1 MSKSG
6 KVVRAPAVLAP
17 LVLAPL
23 LLGLAGCGKSAKE
36 QAAATYCPSPLTVQ
50 DAQHLTRFKPGPGRD
65 PRDVMFEASLVN
77 AATACSINRDR
88 MEVALKM
95 QIAVNA
101 GPSVGSGTVTSVPYF
116 VRVLDA
122 AGNVRQG
129 QDFNADFKLSTASP
143 RGQSVEELELALPF
157 SSASELGSYRIAIG
171 LKPTPEELQY
181 NRRAAAR

>member
-1 MSKSG
+1 M
-6 KVVRAPAVLAP
+6 RMAA
-17 LVLAPL
+17 L
-23 LLGLAGCGKSAKE
+23 LLATFAVALAGCGKSAKE
-36 QAAATYCPSPLTVQ
+36 QVAGTYCPSPLTVQ

-65 PRDVMFEASLVN
+65 PRDVMFEATLVG
-77 AATACSINRDR
+77 AATACSINKDR

-101 GPSVGSGTVTSVPYF
+101 GPSVASGAVTNVPYF

-129 QDFNADFKLSTASP
+129 QDFDAAFKLSTANP
-143 RGQSVEELELALPF
+143 RGQSLEELELALPF
-157 SSASELGSYRIAIG
+157 ANAAELGSYRIAVG

>member
-1 MSKSG
+1 MTDFRPTA
-6 KVVRAPAVLAP
+6 RAPMRLAA

-23 LLGLAGCGKSAKE
+23 ALALAGCGSSAKE
-36 QAAATYCPSPLTVQ
+36 QVAATYCPSPLTVQ
-50 DAQHLTRFKPGPGRD
+50 DASHLTRFKPGPGRD

-77 AATACSINRDR
+77 AGTACSINKDR
-88 MEVALKM
+88 MEVDLKM

-101 GPSVGSGTVTSVPYF
+101 GPSVASGAVTSVPYF
-116 VRVLDA
+116 VRVFDS

-129 QDFNADFKLSTASP
+129 QDFDADFKLSTANP
-143 RGQSVEELELALPF
+143 RGQSIEELSLTLPF
-157 SSASELGSYRIAIG
+157 ANAAELGSYRIAVG